1 MRAWCLKN
9 QGIGSERHNFLPA
22 LTHHNCVRIDNFR
35 RLHNNNSQ
43 GMVVNLRKLLLL
55 LAVVLGIVA
64 FFALDLGRFLTL
76 DYLKTSQAAFTELYA
91 TQPLKVATVYFLL
104 YVAAT
109 ALSLPG
115 ATIITLAGGAIFG
128 LGWGSVIVSFAS
140 SVGATLA
147 FLMSRF
153 VLRSSIESKFGNR
166 LAEINKGIERDGA
179 FYLFTLR
186 LIPLVPFFVINLV
199 MGLTKMKARTFY
211 GVSQIGMRAGTLVY
225 VNAGTQLAQ
234 IDSLRGIL
242 SPGLL
247 GSFVLLGL
255 FPLIARKIVEAIKKR
270 KVYARWNSV
279 KPKSFDRNL
288 IVIGA
293 GAGGLVSAYIAAVVK
308 AKVTLIEVHKMGG
321 DCLNYGCVPSKA
333 LIKSAKLASQM
344 RHGSNYGLSNT
355 APAFSFKA
363 VMQRIHDVIA
373 AIEPHDSVE
382 RYAGLGVEVLQGYAK
397 LVNPWTVEI
406 ALNGGGT
413 QRLSARSIVTAAGA
427 RPFVPQLPGLD
438 AMGYVTSDTLW
449 DEFSKLDE
457 VPKRLVVLGG
467 GPIGSELAQ
476 SFARLGSQVTQ
487 VEMGPRIM
495 AREDEEV
502 SELARLALVADGVD
516 VRVGHK
522 ALRCEMSNGEKTL
535 IAEHQGA
542 EHRIAFDQLLC
553 AVGRSAR
560 LTGYGLEDI
569 GIPTNRTVETNQYLE
584 TIYPNI
590 FAAGDVA
597 GPYQFTHV
605 AAHQAWYAAVN
616 ALFGDFK
623 KFKADYSVIPW
634 ATFIDPEVARVGLN
648 EMEAQEKNILYEVT
662 KYGIDDL
669 DRAIADSEAHG
680 FVKVLTVPGKDKI
693 LGVTIVG
700 THAGDLLAE
709 YVLAMK
715 HGLGLNKI
723 LGTIHTYPTLAEA
736 NKYAAGEWKRAH
748 QPEKLLKW
756 VKKFHDWRRG

>member
-1 MRAWCLKN
+1 
-9 QGIGSERHNFLPA
+9 
-22 LTHHNCVRIDNFR
+22 
-35 RLHNNNSQ
+35 
-43 GMVVNLRKLLLL
+43 MVVNLRKLLLL
-55 LAVVLGIVA
+55 IAVVLGIVA
-64 FFALDLGRFLTL
+64 FFAFDLGRFLTL
-76 DYLKTSQAAFTELYA
+76 DYIKESQAAFVELYA
-91 TQPLKVATVYFLL
+91 NQPLRVAAVYFLL
-104 YVAAT
+104 YVVAT

-115 ATIITLAGGAIFG
+115 AAIITLAGGAIFG
-128 LGWGSVIVSFAS
+128 LGWGTVIVSFAS
-140 SVGATLA
+140 SMGATLA

-166 LAEINKGIERDGA
+166 LAEINKGIEKDGA

-211 GVSQIGMRAGTLVY
+211 WVSQIGMLAGTIVY

-234 IDSLRGIL
+234 IDSLKGIL
-242 SPGLL
+242 SPGLI

-255 FPLIARKIVEAIKKR
+255 FPLIARKIVEAVKKR
-270 KVYARWNSV
+270 KVFARWNSV

-288 IVIGA
+288 IVIGG
-293 GAGGLVSAYIAAVVK
+293 GAGGLVSAYIAAAVK
-308 AKVTLIEVHKMGG
+308 AKVTLVEVHKMGG

-344 RHGSNYGLSNT
+344 RHGEQYGLSNT
-355 APAFSFKA
+355 TPTFSFKA
-363 VMQRIHDVIA
+363 VMQRIHDVIK

-382 RYAGLGVEVLQGYAK
+382 RYTELGVEVLQGYAK

-406 ALNGGGT
+406 ALNDGGT
-413 QRLSARSIVTAAGA
+413 QRLTARSIVIAAGA
-427 RPFVPQLPGLD
+427 RPFVPPLPGLED
-438 AMGYVTSDTLW
+438 VGYVTSDTLW
-449 DEFSKLDE
+449 DEFAKLDE

-476 SFARLGSQVTQ
+476 SFARLGSAVTQ

-502 SELARLALVADGVD
+502 SELAKKALEADGVD

-522 ALRCEMSNGEKTL
+522 ALRCEIIDGEKTL
-535 IAEHQGA
+535 IVEFQGA
-542 EHRIAFDQLLC
+542 EQRIVYDQLLC

-569 GIPTNRTVETNQYLE
+569 GVPTNRTVETNEYLE
-584 TIYPNI
+584 TLYPNI

-605 AAHQAWYAAVN
+605 ASHQAWYAAVN

-623 KFKADYSVIPW
+623 KFKVDYSVIPW

-648 EMEAQEKNILYEVT
+648 ELEAKEKNIPYEVT
-662 KYGIDDL
+662 KYGMDDL
-669 DRAIADSEAHG
+669 DRAIADSETQG

-700 THAGDLLAE
+700 SHAGDLLAE

-715 HGLGLNKI
+715 HGMGLNKI
-723 LGTIHTYPTLAEA
+723 LGTIHTYPTMSEA
-736 NKYAAGEWKRAH
+736 NKYAAGDWKRAH
-748 QPEKLLKW
+748 QPEKLLMW